1 MWQGQVKG
9 NKTWSL
15 APTPECDSRCKPFQ
29 FYVEPGDAGKRR
41 VAYTFVLCKLNNVSR
56 EHYASL
62 MLHNGFYGR
71 NIRLFIV

>member
-29 FYVEPGDAGKRR
+29 FYVEPGDAGNEILTLFLNDINLLR
-41 VAYTFVLCKLNNVSR
+41 VN
-56 EHYASL
+56 SL
-62 MLHNGFYGR
+62 WFL
-71 NIRLFIV
+71 L